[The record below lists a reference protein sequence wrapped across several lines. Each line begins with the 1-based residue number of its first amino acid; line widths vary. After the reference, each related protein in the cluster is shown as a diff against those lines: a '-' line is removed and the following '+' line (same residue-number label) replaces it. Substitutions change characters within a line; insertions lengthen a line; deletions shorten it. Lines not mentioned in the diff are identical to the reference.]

1 MKLKIAI
8 FISGRG
14 SNLENIIHAIKNN
27 KLKNIEIVC
36 VFSNKSN
43 AYGLEIAKL
52 ANIPTIL
59 LESGHFGE
67 ERKKYEAEVLKL
79 LIPFSPDLIC
89 LAGFMRVLTSD
100 FISQFPDKIINI
112 HPSILPSFKGVDG
125 QKQAYDYGVKITGCT
140 THYVVPEI
148 DAGKIIAQASIT
160 TENCDDEKKL
170 SAKILK
176 AEHYLYLYTLEKL
189 SGGDFESLKEEGWK
203 ERILIN

>member
-59 LESGHFGE
+59 LESRHFGE

-112 HPSILPSFKGVDG
+112 HPSMLPSFKGIDG
-125 QKQAYDYGVKITGCT
+125 QKQAYDYGVKIAGCT

-148 DAGKIIAQASIT
+148 DAGKIIAQACIT

>member
-27 KLKNIEIVC
+27 KLQNIKIVC
-36 VFSNKSN
+36 VFSNKSD

-59 LESGHFGE
+59 LESKHFGE
-67 ERKKYEAEVLKL
+67 EREKYEAEILKL
-79 LIPFSPDLIC
+79 LTPFSPDLVC
-89 LAGFMRVLTSD
+89 LAGFMRVLTNY
-100 FISQFPDKIINI
+100 FISQFTNKIINI
-112 HPSILPSFKGVDG
+112 HPSILPSFKGVNG
-125 QKQAYDYGVKITGCT
+125 QKQAYNYGVKIAGCT

-148 DAGKIIAQASIT
+148 DAGQIIAQACVTS
-160 TENCDDEKKL
+160 ENCDDEKKL

-176 AEHYLYLYTLEKL
+176 AEHCLYVYTLEKL
-189 SGGDFESLKEEGWK
+189 SGGDSESLKEESWK
-203 ERILIN
+203 DKILIH